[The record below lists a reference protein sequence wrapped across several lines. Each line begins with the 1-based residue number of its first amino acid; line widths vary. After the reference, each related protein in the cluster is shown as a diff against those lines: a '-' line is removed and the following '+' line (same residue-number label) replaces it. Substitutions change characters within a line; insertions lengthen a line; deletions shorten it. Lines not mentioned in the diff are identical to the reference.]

1 MSAVKQNAMQQQR
14 FFYQQQK
21 TIDLTQSRDKQM
33 SLANAH
39 NDSDDFTAKASRREA
54 EMAHCA
60 VLGYN

>member
-1 MSAVKQNAMQQQR
+1 MSAAKQNSQQQPR

-21 TIDLTQSRDKQM
+21 TIDLTLSRDKQM
-33 SLANAH
+33 TLANAH
-39 NDSDDFTAKASRREA
+39 NDGDDFTAKASRREA